1 MTYEQTM
8 IYKTLH
14 DIGTHNDLQNTTWH
28 QDKQWS
34 TKHYM
39 TYGQTMIYKKHYM
52 TSGQTMI
59 YKTLHDIRT
68 NNDLKTL
75 HDIGTNNDLQNTTW
89 HMDKQWSTKH
99 YMT

>member
-52 TSGQTMI
+52 T
-59 YKTLHDIRT
+59 
-68 NNDLKTL
+68 
-75 HDIGTNNDLQNTTW
+75 
-89 HMDKQWSTKH
+89 
-99 YMT
+99 